1 MCCVFVQRNGEDWE
15 SMGRDEKEDT
25 TTMSEVIGTREKWA
39 DAGEVTSVRIH
50 ILMPYDPATKRVCWG
65 ACIKWIT

>member
-1 MCCVFVQRNGEDWE
+1 
-15 SMGRDEKEDT
+15 MGRDEKEDT